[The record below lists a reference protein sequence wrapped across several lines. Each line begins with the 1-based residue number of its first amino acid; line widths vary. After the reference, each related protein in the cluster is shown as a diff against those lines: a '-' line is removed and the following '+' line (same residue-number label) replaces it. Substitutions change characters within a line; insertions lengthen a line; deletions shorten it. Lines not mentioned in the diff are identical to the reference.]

1 MKLTKEDYIKIL
13 NFYKINHINKSFS
26 NIKRKAENI
35 LADKLCRCIK
45 RVKTSSDIDESRAI
59 RICKISVLNK
69 KNISAGRFSC
79 KKRGR
84 FLKNSKTKLTLKKMR
99 HN

>member
-13 NFYKINHINKSFS
+13 NYYKINHNNKSYS
-26 NIKRKAENI
+26 TIKRKAENI

-45 RVKTSSDIDESRAI
+45 RVKIPSDIDESRAI
-59 RICKISVLNK
+59 GICKSSVLNK

-79 KKRGR
+79 KKRAR
-84 FLKNSKTKLTLKKMR
+84 FLKNSKTKYTLKKIKY
-99 HN
+99 N